1 VLRYTTT
8 GLASVY
14 AGGAG
19 RTYTGDGGP
28 ALEATLSGIGDLAVD
43 GGGNLLIGYSMT
55 VRKVSASAP
64 HVITTIVGNNQ
75 NCNAPSFTGPYAIV
89 GASATQVS
97 VGVQGVAVDPLSGD
111 YYVGDVC
118 TGSILRIVSGVIVA
132 KYAGRSSGQMTF
144 DSAGNL
150 YFADH
155 YSQVRRLSRT
165 GVMTT
170 IAGTGVAGYSGDGGP
185 ATQAQVRD
193 VRGLAVDPQGN
204 VYLTDIQTYVDVVRK
219 VDTNGIITTIAG
231 NSWNGYWLYGD
242 GGPALY
248 AHFYQAR
255 ALALDAW
262 GDLMIIDSQNHRVR
276 MIIAPDDGSSV
287 DGSSI
292 IISFASSIGPGVEG
306 EDNADNPAENC
317 AQVCDDDSV
326 NTATGQYAESQS
338 DLSLPGRGVAL
349 DFTRSYGSLS
359 AAANGPLGYGW
370 TSAYAMSL
378 SFDSISNNVIIR
390 QENGSQ
396 LIFYPNGS
404 GGFTSPTRELAT
416 LVSNTDGS
424 YTLTRRA
431 RSQFVF
437 DASGRLIKQL
447 DLNGY
452 ATTLAYDG
460 SGRLSTITDPAGRT
474 LTLAYDASN
483 RVTSVAD
490 QAGRQVTYGYSGAGD
505 LTAVTDVRGKQWAYA
520 YDANHRLL
528 TRTDPN
534 GHTDV
539 TNTYDASGRVLT
551 QADGLGRKRVF
562 VYQQG
567 MTQTTS
573 PAGNVIRDY
582 YSSGALWKQVKAAGT
597 PQAAT
602 TTYAYD
608 TTTLGTTSTTD
619 PNGHVSTA
627 TFDSQGN
634 QLTST
639 DPLGHKTSMTYDALN
654 DQTSKTDPNTV
665 KTTLTYDTRGNLL
678 TRQTPLVGTTQAE
691 TWTYT
696 YGDAAHPGDVTASQ
710 DPTAKVTNNV
720 YDAAGNLTSVTD
732 PAGDQTTYG
741 YDSIGRRTSMVSPR
755 GNAAGATPADYTT
768 SYAYDVAG
776 HKTAQTD
783 PLAHQ
788 TTWAYDPAG
797 NLASTTDPNNH
808 TTSYTYDAADQQTQI
823 TRPDNT
829 VLKSDY
835 DPDGNLSAQTD
846 AANHTTSYA
855 YDPLDRQASVTD
867 PLNRTT
873 GYGYDKA
880 GNRTTT
886 TDPRGRV
893 TTNGYD
899 DANRLTSITY
909 SDGTTPGATIGYD
922 ADDQRTTMSDGS
934 GQSTW
939 TWDSLHRMTQHVN
952 GNGDTVGYSYDLAGH
967 KTAITYPGNHPAT
980 YTYDDAGRMATLSDW
995 LSHTTN
1001 FSFNRDSQPAA
1012 TTFPT
1017 TTGDTDTYTYNRA
1030 DQQTATDVTQG
1041 SSSLAGLSYTRDNA
1055 GLISSQ
1061 SSTGLP
1067 GNTADS
1073 YAYTPLDQLS
1083 THNSDTYAYDNADNP
1098 TTLASAG
1105 PNSFDA
1111 ANQLTATPTASITF
1125 DELGQR
1131 ITTTPTGGTATYYS
1145 YDQAGR
1151 LTGVTPPTGSATTY
1165 AYDGIGTRTSKTT
1178 GATTTRY
1185 TWDDVGSL
1193 PLLIG
1198 DAQTSYLYGPNQL
1211 PVEQIDQGG
1220 TPTYYHHD
1228 QLGSTRLLTDA
1239 SGGATASFTFDPS
1252 GQPVGHT
1259 GTRSAPL
1266 GYAGQYTDTET
1277 GFLYLRARYYDPTTG
1292 QFLTRDPSVA
1302 TTRQAYT
1309 YANNDPINKVD
1320 RDGRMTDVPDSRQLT
1335 VCSLYGNCLRF
1346 APIQYGVGFRTLVRT
1361 VTRACEAATV
1371 GGAVS
1376 AASPTVRRWL
1386 RTNRLASTV
1395 LKKGARPG
1403 MIVCGS
1409 AQILSWAGAG

>member
-1 VLRYTTT
+1 MLRYTTT
-8 GLASVY
+8 GLVSVY
-14 AGGAG
+14 AGGAS
-19 RTYTGDGGP
+19 RLYSGDGGP
-28 ALEATLSGIGDLAVD
+28 AVQATLTQIGNLAVD
-43 GGGNLLIGYSMT
+43 GGGNLLIGGNET
-55 VRKVSASAP
+55 LRKVNASAP
-64 HVITTIVGNNQ
+64 HVITRIAGNTQ
-75 NCNAPSFTGPYAIV
+75 NCNSPSFNGTYASV
-89 GASATQVS
+89 GATATEVS
-97 VGVQGVAVDPLSGD
+97 VSVQGVAVDPLSGD

-118 TGSILRIVSGVIVA
+118 TGRILRIVSGVIVA
-132 KYAGRSSGQMTF
+132 MYAGRSSSQMTF
-144 DSAGNL
+144 DPAGNL

-170 IAGTGVAGYSGDGGP
+170 VAGTGVAGYSGDGGP
-185 ATQAQVRD
+185 ATQAQLKQVA
-193 VRGLAVDPQGN
+193 GLAVDPQGN
-204 VYLTDIQTYVDVVRK
+204 VYLTDIQTYTDVVRK

-231 NSWNGYWLYGD
+231 AYWNGAWLYGD
-242 GGPALY
+242 GGPASD

-255 ALALDAW
+255 DLALDAW
-262 GDLMIIDSQNHRVR
+262 GDLMIIDSQNRRVR

-292 IISFASSIGPGVEG
+292 ITSFASSVGPGVEG

-338 DLSLPGRGVAL
+338 DISVPGRGVAL

-359 AAANGPLGYGW
+359 AGVNGPLGYGW
-370 TSAYAMSL
+370 TSPYAMSL

-416 LVSNTDGS
+416 LVSNADGS

-460 SGRLSTITDPAGRT
+460 SGRLLTITDPAGRA

-490 QAGRQVTYGYSGAGD
+490 QTGRQVTYGYSGAGD
-505 LTAVTDVRGKQWAYA
+505 LTTVTDVRARQWAYA
-520 YDANHRLL
+520 YDANHRML

-562 VYQQG
+562 VYQTG

-573 PAGNVIRDY
+573 PAGNVTRDY
-582 YSSGALWKQVKAAGT
+582 YSSGALWKQVKASGT

-602 TTYAYD
+602 ITYAYD

-627 TFDSQGN
+627 TFDSKGN

-654 DQTSKTDPNTV
+654 DQTSKTDPNNV

-696 YGDAAHPGDVTASQ
+696 YGDAAHPGDVTAGQ
-710 DPTAKVTNNV
+710 DPVGKVTNNV
-720 YDAAGNLTSVTD
+720 YDAAGDLTSVTNA
-732 PAGDQTTYG
+732 AGDQTTYG
-741 YDSIGRRTSMVSPR
+741 YDSIGQRTSMVSPR
-755 GNAAGATPADYTT
+755 GNAAGAPPADYTT
-768 SYAYDVAG
+768 SYAYDAAG

-783 PLAHQ
+783 PLGHQ
-788 TTWAYDPAG
+788 TSWTYDAAG
-797 NLASTTDPNNH
+797 NVAATTDPNNH
-808 TTSYTYDAADQQTQI
+808 TTSYAYDAADQQTQI

-846 AANHTTSYA
+846 AANHTTSYT
-855 YDPLDRQASVTD
+855 YDPLNRQASVTD

-873 GYGYDKA
+873 SYGYDKA

-886 TDPRGRV
+886 TDPKGRV

-899 DANRLTSITY
+899 NANRLTSITY
-909 SDGTTPGATIGYD
+909 SDGATPGVTVGYD
-922 ADDQRTTMSDGS
+922 ADDQRTSMADGS
-934 GQSTW
+934 GQSSW
-939 TWDSLHRMTQHVN
+939 TWDSLHRVTQHVN
-952 GNGDTVGYSYDLAGH
+952 GNGVTVSYSYDLAGH
-967 KTAITYPGNHPAT
+967 KTAITYPGNHTAT
-980 YTYDDAGRMATLSDW
+980 YTYDDAGRMASLTDW
-995 LSHTTN
+995 LSRTTN

-1017 TTGDTDTYTYNRA
+1017 TTGDTDSYTYNRA
-1030 DQQTATDVTQG
+1030 DQQTATDMTQG

-1055 GLISSQ
+1055 GLLTAQ
-1061 SSTGLP
+1061 TNTGLP

-1111 ANQLTATPTASITF
+1111 ANQLTATPTASFTY

-1131 ITTTPTGGTATYYS
+1131 ITATPTGGAATYYS

-1165 AYDGIGTRTSKTT
+1165 GYDGRGTRMSNTT
-1178 GATTTRY
+1178 GTTTTRY
-1185 TWDDVGSL
+1185 TWDAVGAL

-1211 PVEQIDQGG
+1211 PVEQIDHVG

-1228 QLGSTRLLTDA
+1228 QLGSTRMLTDA
-1239 SGGATASFTFDPS
+1239 SGSATASFTFDPF
-1252 GQPVGHT
+1252 GQRVGHT
-1259 GTRSAPL
+1259 GTQNAAL
-1266 GYAGQYTDTET
+1266 GYAGEYTNPET
-1277 GFLYLRARYYDPTTG
+1277 GFQYLRARYYDPTTAV
-1292 QFLTRDPSVA
+1292 FVTRDPL
-1302 TTRQAYT
+1302 TRETREPYVYVDSNPLNGTDPTGLRGECGVNGAGCEHPPRAYPARRT
-1309 YANNDPINKVD
+1309 CRNVGALLPNSCRSQIHL
-1320 RDGRMTDVPDSRQLT
+1320 GR
-1335 VCSLYGNCLRF
+1335 CLN
-1346 APIQYGVGFRTLVRT
+1346 P
-1361 VTRACEAATV
+1361 V
-1371 GGAVS
+1371 GGGLVEVPLRWSFIGLLLDCAWNN
-1376 AASPTVRRWL
+1376 RR
-1386 RTNRLASTV
+1386 
-1395 LKKGARPG
+1395 P
-1403 MIVCGS
+1403 
-1409 AQILSWAGAG
+1409 